1 MFASSF
7 FVSGLFA
14 KSCLNETIVAS
25 QAKMLMEQV
34 CFQKQNISSGALP
47 NLNFLD

>member
-14 KSCLNETIVAS
+14 KSLNETIVAS